1 MKTLYFSLRPGGRL
15 WFGFISCLISPN
27 NEYAP
32 CSRNNFAGLGY
43 VDISTM
49 MRRFHL
55 VTASCKL
62 VNLNPSAACL
72 PCFGSFCCHVRV
84 RFPEMRRRNPEDLG
98 RLANGIPRERYFST
112 YCVPRGRCG
121 VWGAKRSSTADFG
134 SEMLVVGW
142 FDGWRVRDICR
153 NEDSQSFCR
162 NGREA
167 SGKPYGMSP
176 VFFLAFRGPLY
187 HFFLRF
193 SVVCR

>member
-1 MKTLYFSLRPGGRL
+1 MVWLYFLL
-15 WFGFISCLISPN
+15 GFAKQRVCTLFSKQF
-27 NEYAP
+27 
-32 CSRNNFAGLGY
+32 RGLGVCRHFNY
-43 VDISTM
+43 D
-49 MRRFHL
+49 
-55 VTASCKL
+55 
-62 VNLNPSAACL
+62 AAFSSGYRILQVSQPQPVCRL
-72 PCFGSFCCHVRV
+72 SPVFWFVCCHVRV

-98 RLANGIPRERYFST
+98 RLANGIPRERYVST
-112 YCVPRGRCG
+112 HCVPRGRCG